1 MQKEKSIFRQV
12 SLERLSSPEQL
23 DLVLRVTDPRT
34 WIGLGA
40 IFLLLVT
47 AVIWGFKGS
56 ITTTSQGQGVIV
68 RSGGVLNVVSVG
80 SGVVLELKVRNG
92 DRIKPNEVVARIA
105 QPVMME
111 RVRSLREALAQA
123 IQEREHTLQRRLNSS
138 KLQLEALQRQRS
150 NTEVQIEELNE
161 QARITTE
168 EAAADEQLAGKGL
181 ITKQQALATRQK
193 LIGINDQI
201 ANLKA
206 QIKQI
211 DAQQFTTESAPQE
224 DDTQMRDRIASSQRE
239 LTGVEK
245 ELSLAENVVSSYG
258 GQVLELKTS
267 PGTTVGAGEPILSI
281 QPDVQNLEL
290 IAYLP
295 SAQAKDT
302 KIGMEVQISPATIK
316 REEYGF
322 MEGEIEYVADYP
334 ATPAALMRNFANE
347 ILAKTLSATGAV
359 TEVRAALK
367 ADTRTPSGYKWS
379 TSWGPDLILSSGT
392 ICTVT
397 VVTKRQR
404 PIGLLFPYIK
414 DKLGLK

>member
-1 MQKEKSIFRQV
+1 MEKEKSIFRQV

-34 WIGLGA
+34 WIGLSA

-47 AVIWGFKGS
+47 AVSWGFKGS
-56 ITTTSQGQGVIV
+56 ITTTAQGQGVIV
-68 RSGGVLNVVSVG
+68 RSGGVLNVVSGG
-80 SGVVLELKVRNG
+80 SGVILELKVQSG
-92 DRIKPNEVVARIA
+92 DRVKPNEVVARIA

-111 RVRSLREALAQA
+111 RVRSLREAVAQA
-123 IQEREHTLQRRLNSS
+123 VQEREHTLQLRLNSS

-161 QARITTE
+161 QVRITTE
-168 EAAADEQLAGKGL
+168 EAAADEQLVGKGL
-181 ITKQQALATRQK
+181 ITKQQALATKQK
-193 LIGINDQI
+193 LVGIKDQI

-211 DAQQFTTESAPQE
+211 DAQQFTTESAPQQ
-224 DDTQMRDRIASSQRE
+224 DDTQMRDRIANSQRE
-239 LTGVEK
+239 LTGAEK

-267 PGTTVGAGEPILSI
+267 PGATVSAGEPILSI

-322 MEGEIEYVADYP
+322 MEGEIQYVADYP

-359 TEVRAALK
+359 TEVRATLK
-367 ADTRTPSGYKWS
+367 ADSRTPSGYKWS
-379 TSWGPDLILSSGT
+379 TSRGPDLILSSGT
-392 ICTVT
+392 ICTIT
-397 VVTKRQR
+397 VVTKRQK
-404 PIGLLFPYIK
+404 PIALLFPYIK